1 MEVKLNYS
9 QIIGALLQ
17 TLGYIGSLIVFTYI
31 ISRHVTKMESK
42 VDRALEKIDET
53 NKRMEKTFDKIDD
66 TFKRIDDKMD
76 KRK

>member
-1 MEVKLNYS
+1 MEFKINYS
-9 QIIGALLQ
+9 QVIGALLQ
-17 TLGYIGSLIVFTYI
+17 TLGYIGSLIIFTWV
-31 ISRHVTKMESK
+31 ISRHVTKMEGK
-42 VDRALEKIDET
+42 VDRALEKIEDT